1 MPVPRTSSKIVDRTG
16 HRLLPIGS
24 EDFAEVVTE
33 HVYVDKTS
41 LICGLLDSSY
51 KVTLLCRP
59 RRFGKS
65 LAMRMLQCF
74 FETPVEGAKPP
85 IPSRKAIFESL
96 SIWRAGERY
105 RAQQGGHPVIFLSLG
120 SAGGRTW
127 DSCRAGIMGQMSDEY
142 ARHAYLL
149 DGSLLPEE
157 KARFRRVIA
166 GTLAPG
172 EAESSLSWLS
182 LLLLRHHGSG
192 TVILIDEYD
201 HPVSAGHLNGYRDEV
216 IGFMRSW
223 LTAALKATTS
233 LYRAYLTGVQ
243 RVGRESVFSGLNNV
257 VVNTAMDTRFTE
269 GFGFTREEAGAL
281 ARYMGLPQDKL
292 SEMHDWY
299 DGYCFGGTAIYNPW
313 SILNYL
319 DLGGVA
325 QPYWGNTSDNAIV
338 HRLFQQADARLAD
351 DLRTLASGR
360 RLERPLNLATVFSE
374 LDLLG
379 GGASPSALWG
389 QLYLAGYVTTDD
401 IAFPNDDMMPRR
413 LRLPNREV
421 AWLYRREF
429 TERTQSVIGDL
440 DLLLRLR
447 QALVSGD
454 EAALARSLDE
464 LLTKSPSYFD
474 LVSENSYHMLLLGLV
489 CDLPGYRFPLSNRE
503 SGDGRPDIVLIPEL
517 EHQNSLAAIVIEV
530 KDVRGTLPGS
540 EGLATA
546 EGGLDL
552 LAKRTLAQARGRRYG
567 ADLPGRG
574 LLFWGVAFRGKVASC
589 KCRRMS

>member
-1 MPVPRTSSKIVDRTG
+1 
-16 HRLLPIGS
+16 
-24 EDFAEVVTE
+24 
-33 HVYVDKTS
+33 
-41 LICGLLDSSY
+41 
-51 KVTLLCRP
+51 
-59 RRFGKS
+59 
-65 LAMRMLQCF
+65 
-74 FETPVEGAKPP
+74 
-85 IPSRKAIFESL
+85 
-96 SIWRAGERY
+96 
-105 RAQQGGHPVIFLSLG
+105 
-120 SAGGRTW
+120 
-127 DSCRAGIMGQMSDEY
+127 
-142 ARHAYLL
+142 
-149 DGSLLPEE
+149 
-157 KARFRRVIA
+157 
-166 GTLAPG
+166 
-172 EAESSLSWLS
+172 
-182 LLLLRHHGSG
+182 
-192 TVILIDEYD
+192 
-201 HPVSAGHLNGYRDEV
+201 
-216 IGFMRSW
+216 
-223 LTAALKATTS
+223 
-233 LYRAYLTGVQ
+233 
-243 RVGRESVFSGLNNV
+243 
-257 VVNTAMDTRFTE
+257 
-269 GFGFTREEAGAL
+269 
-281 ARYMGLPQDKL
+281 
-292 SEMHDWY
+292 
-299 DGYCFGGTAIYNPW
+299 
-313 SILNYL
+313 
-319 DLGGVA
+319 
-325 QPYWGNTSDNAIV
+325 
-338 HRLFQQADARLAD
+338 
-351 DLRTLASGR
+351 
-360 RLERPLNLATVFSE
+360 
-374 LDLLG
+374 
-379 GGASPSALWG
+379 
-389 QLYLAGYVTTDD
+389 
-401 IAFPNDDMMPRR
+401 MMPRR